1 MTKVLK
7 QRPPRRDSRRHSPQN
22 ATQPYQP
29 ATASRFQAPS
39 ATERDT
45 AVPTDHRVAN
55 PGAISYRTRHGR
67 TTRLAVVT
75 FVVVGS
81 VAAACSDSDSDSDPD
96 GRAIPAPSSV
106 ATTAATAPPPPAD
119 STSTTSGGATSPT
132 APSTSAGAAPALETS
147 GVTISVGYE
156 QVLVSG
162 AEPGTPLALLADDG
176 AELQTG
182 SADANGMVL
191 FRSVDGGSTDT
202 VAISAST
209 DNGSSVSQPYPLV
222 WNDGSAPERSFYAE
236 QRLPT
241 GEANDRLGYITTRD
255 GTTLSASVWLP
266 GPVEDGPYPTVVE
279 YSGYSPSN
287 PESTGFPQL
296 ITALGYAYVGVNVR
310 GTGCS
315 GGSFRYFEYAQ
326 SLDGYDV
333 IEAVAAQ
340 PWVLDNEV
348 GMVGISYPGISQ
360 LFVAQ
365 TQPPSLIAI
374 TPLSVL
380 DDSYAATLY
389 PGGILNTGFALAWTE
404 ERQRESEPEG
414 QQWAAD
420 EIASGD
426 TECDVNQLIRL
437 QNPDL
442 ATQIFDEPFWLDDE
456 YGEIAPRLFVHR
468 IEVPT
473 FIAGAWQD
481 EQTGGHFATM
491 LDRFTGTDHLY
502 ASLLNGLHTESIGPA
517 VFPRLVE
524 FLDLYVAKKVPS
536 LAAARVVAPI
546 MGGSVY
552 GTSELSLPAG
562 DRFAGMSY
570 EDALAAFES
579 EPPIVV
585 LFEEGAA
592 DGTSARVPQPRFQ
605 ASFESWPIP
614 EAAPTTWFLTEAG
627 RGEAGVLSS
636 EAGGTNS
643 LPAEY
648 LALPD
653 AIPPTFYEGDGN
665 GVWSVDVQYDWLE
678 GGPGTFA
685 SWVTDPLADTTTV
698 VGTGSVDLWITS
710 NLGDTDLEVT
720 ITEVRPDGN
729 EVYVQSGWLR
739 ASMRALDEEASG
751 VLRPVHTYLEGDAE
765 PLPAGVFALARVE
778 LFPVA
783 HVFRAGSQIRIS
795 VDAPGGNRAVWAFDT
810 IAGGERVTIAQDTAN
825 PSALVLPIVD
835 LAAIGVD
842 VPASYPACDALRG
855 QPCRPYS
862 GG

>member
-1 MTKVLK
+1 MRRAVGVLIVV
-7 QRPPRRDSRRHSPQN
+7 
-22 ATQPYQP
+22 AT
-29 ATASRFQAPS
+29 
-39 ATERDT
+39 
-45 AVPTDHRVAN
+45 
-55 PGAISYRTRHGR
+55 
-67 TTRLAVVT
+67 VT
-75 FVVVGS
+75 
-81 VAAACSDSDSDSDPD
+81 AACSDD
-96 GRAIPAPSSV
+96 GGSLPAVESTAVDTVGDATSTSV
-106 ATTAATAPPPPAD
+106 ATGAPATPPA
-119 STSTTSGGATSPT
+119 TPPTTPAVT
-132 APSTSAGAAPALETS
+132 APSTSVAAVPALETS

-162 AEPGTPLALLADDG
+162 AEPGTELALLGTDG
-176 AELQTG
+176 TELQTG
-182 SADANGMVL
+182 AVDENGMLL
-191 FRSVDGGSTDT
+191 FRSVQGGSSDT
-202 VAISAST
+202 I
-209 DNGSSVSQPYPLV
+209 SVSAATDDGVSVSEPYPLV
-222 WNDGSAPERSFYAE
+222 WNDGEPPEQSFYAE

-241 GEANDRLGYITTRD
+241 GGESDRLGYITMRD
-255 GTTLSASVWLP
+255 GTTLSASVWFP
-266 GPVEDGPYPTVVE
+266 DPVEDGPYPTVVE
-279 YSGYSPSN
+279 YSGYSPSD
-287 PESTGFPQL
+287 PESAGFPQL
-296 ITALGYAYVGVNVR
+296 FTALGYAYVGVNVR

-365 TQPPSLIAI
+365 TRPPSLIAI

-404 ERQRESEPEG
+404 ERQREAAPEG

-420 EIASGD
+420 QIDSGD
-426 TECDVNQLIRL
+426 TQCETNQLVRL

-442 ATQIFDEPFWLDDE
+442 AAQIFDQPFWLDEE
-456 YGEIAPRLFVHR
+456 YGEIAPRLFVDQ

-473 FIAGAWQD
+473 LIAGAWQD
-481 EQTGGHFATM
+481 EQTGGHFPTM
-491 LDRFTGTDHLY
+491 LDRFTGTEHLY
-502 ASLLNGLHTESIGPA
+502 ASLVNGLHTESIGPA

-524 FLDLYVAKKVPS
+524 FLDLYVGKRVPS

-546 MGGSVY
+546 LGGSIY
-552 GTSELSLPAG
+552 GTNELSLPAE
-562 DRFAGMSY
+562 DRFAGMTY

-592 DGTSARVPQPRFQ
+592 EGASARVPLPRFE
-605 ASFESWPIP
+605 ARFESWPVS
-614 EAAPTTWFLTEAG
+614 EAVATTWFLTDAG
-627 RGEAGVLSS
+627 QGESGVLRSQP
-636 EAGGTNS
+636 GGANS

-665 GVWSVDVQYDWLE
+665 GVWSVDVQYDWME

-685 SWVTDPLADTTTV
+685 SWVTAPLSDTTTV

-720 ITEVRPDGN
+720 VSEVRPDGS

-739 ASMRALDEEASG
+739 ASMRGLDEGAST
-751 VLRPVHTYLEGDAE
+751 VLRPVHTYLEDDAD
-765 PLPAGVFALARVE
+765 PLPGGVFALARVE

-783 HVFRAGSQIRIS
+783 HVFRAGSQIRLM

-810 IAGGERVTIAQDTAN
+810 IAGGEQVTIAQDAAN

-835 LAAIGVD
+835 LAAVGVE
-842 VPASYPACDALRG
+842 VPVQYPACDALRG
-855 QPCRPYS
+855 QPCRVYS

>member
-1 MTKVLK
+1 M
-7 QRPPRRDSRRHSPQN
+7 
-22 ATQPYQP
+22 
-29 ATASRFQAPS
+29 
-39 ATERDT
+39 
-45 AVPTDHRVAN
+45 
-55 PGAISYRTRHGR
+55 
-67 TTRLAVVT
+67 
-75 FVVVGS
+75 
-81 VAAACSDSDSDSDPD
+81 
-96 GRAIPAPSSV
+96 
-106 ATTAATAPPPPAD
+106 ATTATTNEPTSTPEPEAAGPP
-119 STSTTSGGATSPT
+119 STTSTR
-132 APSTSAGAAPALETS
+132 LETS
-147 GVTISVGYE
+147 GASISVGFE

-162 AEPGTPLALLADDG
+162 AEPDTALSLLDGDG
-176 AELQTG
+176 AELQRG
-182 SADANGMVL
+182 SVDANGMLL
-191 FRSVDGGSTDT
+191 FRSVEGESTDT
-202 VAISAST
+202 VSISAS
-209 DNGSSVSQPYPLV
+209 DGSSVSNAYPLV
-222 WNDGSAPERSFYAE
+222 WNDGAAPEPSFYAE

-241 GEANDRLGYITTRD
+241 GASDENSNDRFGYITTRD

-266 GPVEDGPYPTVVE
+266 GPVENGPYPTVVE

-315 GGSFRYFEYAQ
+315 GGSFRYFEFAQ

-404 ERQRESEPEG
+404 QRQREAEPEG
-414 QQWAAD
+414 QEWAAD
-420 EIASGD
+420 QIDNGD
-426 TECDVNQLIRL
+426 TQCEANQLIRL

-442 ATQIFDEPFWLDDE
+442 ATQIFDEPFWLDAE
-456 YGEIAPRLFVHR
+456 YGEIAPRLFVDQ

-481 EQTGGHFATM
+481 EQTGGRFPTM
-491 LDRFTGTDHLY
+491 LDQFTGTDHLY
-502 ASLLNGLHTESIGPA
+502 ASLVNGLHTESIGPA

-524 FLDLYVAKKVPS
+524 FLDLYVGKRVPS

-546 MGGSVY
+546 LGGPIY
-552 GTSELSLPAG
+552 GTSELSLPTD
-562 DRFAGMSY
+562 DRFAGMTY
-570 EDALAAFES
+570 ENALAAFES

-592 DGTSARVPQPRFQ
+592 DGTSPRVPQPRFE
-605 ASFESWPIP
+605 ARFESWPVP
-614 EAAPTTWFLTEAG
+614 QAVATTWFLTDAG
-627 RGEAGVLSS
+627 QGEAGVLNS
-636 EAGGTNS
+636 EPGGTNS

-665 GVWSVDVQYDWLE
+665 GVWSVDVQYDWME

-685 SWVTDPLADTTTV
+685 SWMTPPLTATTTV

-720 ITEVRPDGN
+720 ISEVRPDGR

-739 ASMRALDEEASG
+739 ASMRALDEAASTD
-751 VLRPVHTYLEGDAE
+751 LRPVHTYREEDVE
-765 PLPAGVFALARVE
+765 PLPPGVFALARVE

-783 HVFRAGSQIRIS
+783 HVFRAGSQIRLS

-810 IAGGERVTIAQDTAN
+810 IAGGEQVTIAQDTAN

-835 LAAIGVD
+835 LAAAGVD
-842 VPASYPACDALRG
+842 VPVEYPACDALRG
-855 QPCRPYS
+855 QPCRVHA